1 MEVYALVGP
10 SGTGKSHHA
19 TDLADELEISFI
31 IDDGL
36 LIHNGRKLAGTSA
49 KSEPTM
55 VAAVKRA
62 IFLDQNQADD
72 VKKALAKYRVKKL
85 LILGTSE
92 HMIDRI
98 VGALSLPPVKQV
110 IFIQDVATEEEIA
123 IAQEMRKEGKHVIP
137 LPVVEVRK
145 DLPTAWIAPVVSFF
159 KRKNKEEKEKGK
171 EAANE
176 KSIVRPA
183 FSQLGKVVISEQ
195 VFVEMARHIALDCK
209 IFGPN
214 PRITVSSGDLGTT
227 IQMESRVKYGIAI
240 QRDVMAYQKRVM
252 EEIEQY
258 TGVPVRTVNVRVSGV
273 IQ

>member
-1 MEVYALVGP
+1 MEIYAWVGP

-19 TDLADELEISFI
+19 TELADELQVNFI

-36 LIHNGRKLAGTSA
+36 LIHNGKKLAGTSA

-62 IFLDQNQADD
+62 IFLDQEHAES
-72 VKKALAKYRVKKL
+72 VRKALSLYRVKKL

-98 VGALSLPPVKQV
+98 VGALNLPPVKQV

-123 IAQEMRKEGKHVIP
+123 IAKEMRSAGKHVIP
-137 LPVVEVRK
+137 LPVIEVRK
-145 DLPTAWIAPVVSFF
+145 DLPTAWIAPVIGLF
-159 KRKNKEEKEKGK
+159 KRRSKEDKDTRV
-171 EAANE
+171 NE

-183 FSQLGKVVISEQ
+183 FSQLGKVVISEH
-195 VFVEMARHIALDCK
+195 VFVGLARHIALEAH

-214 PRITVSSGDLGTT
+214 PRISVKMSDLGAI
-227 IQMESRVKYGIAI
+227 IQMESRVRYGTPI
-240 QRDVMAYQKRVM
+240 QKEVMAFQKMVM
-252 EEIEQY
+252 EQVEY
-258 TGVPVRTVNVRVSGV
+258 LTGVPVRQVNVRVSGV

>member
-72 VKKALAKYRVKKL
+72 VKRALAKYRVKKL

-145 DLPTAWIAPVVSFF
+145 DLPTAWIAPVVGLF
-159 KRKNKEEKEKGK
+159 KRKNKEEKEKD
-171 EAANE
+171 AANE

-195 VFVEMARHIALDCK
+195 VFVELARHIALDCK

-214 PRITVSSGDLGTT
+214 PRVTVRSDDLGTT
-227 IQMESRVKYGIAI
+227 IQMESRIRYGIAI
-240 QRDVMAYQKRVM
+240 QREVMAYQKRVM

>member
-1 MEVYALVGP
+1 MEVYALVGA

-19 TDLADELEISFI
+19 TDLADELQINYI

-36 LIHNGRKLAGTSA
+36 LIHNGKKLAGVSA

-62 IFLDQNQADD
+62 IFLDQEHASN
-72 VKKALAKYRVKKL
+72 VKTALNIYHVKKL

-98 VGALSLPPVKQV
+98 VGALGLPAVKQ
-110 IFIQDVATEEEIA
+110 IIYIQDVATEEEITTA
-123 IAQEMRKEGKHVIP
+123 KEMRKEGKHVIP

-145 DLPTAWIAPVVSFF
+145 DLPTAWIAPVMGLF
-159 KRKNKEEKEKGK
+159 KRKKKDEE
-171 EAANE
+171 ARVNE

-183 FSQLGKVVISEQ
+183 FSQLGKVVISEN
-195 VFVEMARHIALDCK
+195 VFIELTRKVAERQA

-214 PRITVSSGDLGTT
+214 PRITVRMSDLGAT
-227 IQMESRVKYGIAI
+227 IQMESRVKYGVAI
-240 QRDVMAYQKRVM
+240 QRDVMAFQKNLS
-252 EEIEQY
+252 EEVEKT
-258 TGVPVRTVNVRVSGV
+258 TGIPVRTIDVRLSGV
-273 IQ
+273 MQ

>member
-1 MEVYALVGP
+1 MEIYALVGS

-19 TDLADELEISFI
+19 TELADELQINFI

-36 LIHNGRKLAGTSA
+36 LIHNGKKLAGVSA

-62 IFLDQNQADD
+62 IFLDQAHAES
-72 VKKALAKYRVKKL
+72 VRKALALYRVKRL

-98 VGALSLPPVKQV
+98 IGALNLPPVKQT
-110 IFIQDVATEEEIA
+110 IFIQDIATEEEIA
-123 IAQEMRKEGKHVIP
+123 IAREMRSEGKHVIP
-137 LPVVEVRK
+137 LPVIEVRK
-145 DLPTAWIAPVVSFF
+145 DLPTAWIAPVISFF
-159 KRKNKEEKEKGK
+159 KRRSKEEAEQRV
-171 EAANE
+171 NE

-183 FSQLGKVVISEQ
+183 FSQLGKVVISEH
-195 VFVEMARHIALDCK
+195 VFIGLARHLAMEAE

-214 PRITVSSGDLGTT
+214 PRVTVQMSDLGAT
-227 IQMESRVKYGIAI
+227 IQMETRIRYGTVI
-240 QRDVMAYQKRVM
+240 QHEVMAYQKQVM
-252 EEIEQY
+252 EQVEHI
-258 TGVPVRTVNVRVSGV
+258 TGVPVRRVNVRISGV

>member
-1 MEVYALVGP
+1 MEVYALVGA

-19 TDLADELEISFI
+19 TDLADELQISFI

-62 IFLDQNQADD
+62 IFLDRDHAEE
-72 VKKALAKYRVKKL
+72 VKRAISKYHIKKL

-98 VGALSLPPVKQV
+98 VGALGLPQVKQIV
-110 IFIQDVATEEEIA
+110 YIQDVASEEEIA
-123 IAQEMRKEGKHVIP
+123 IAKEMRKEGKHVIP

-145 DLPTAWIAPVVSFF
+145 DLPTEWIAPVISFF
-159 KRKNKEEKEKGK
+159 KRKSKNDKDRV
-171 EAANE
+171 NE

-183 FSQLGKVVISEQ
+183 FSQLGKVVISEN
-195 VFVEMARHIALDCK
+195 VFVELTKQIAAK
-209 IFGPN
+209 QEIFGPN
-214 PRITVSSGDLGTT
+214 PRISVKMSDLGAS
-227 IQMESRVKYGIAI
+227 IQMESRVRYGIAI
-240 QRDVMAYQKRVM
+240 QRDVMAFQKNVV
-252 EEIEQY
+252 EEVEKI
-258 TGVPVRTVNVRVSGV
+258 TGVPVRTIDVRLSGV
-273 IQ
+273 IS

>member
-19 TDLADELEISFI
+19 TDLADEMQISFI

-36 LIHNGRKLAGTSA
+36 LIHNGRKLAGTSS

-62 IFLDQNQADD
+62 VFLDKNHAEE
-72 VKKALAKYRVKKL
+72 VKKALSKFRVKRI

-98 VGALSLPPVKQV
+98 VGALNLPPVKQV

-123 IAQEMRKEGKHVIP
+123 TAQKMRGEGKHVIP
-137 LPVVEVRK
+137 LPVVEVKK
-145 DLPTAWIAPVVSFF
+145 DLPTVWISPLVGFF
-159 KRKNKEEKEKGK
+159 KRKTKENKDRLD
-171 EAANE
+171 E

-183 FSQLGKVVISEQ
+183 FSQLGKVVVSEH
-195 VFVEMARHIALDCK
+195 VLVELARHIATECK
-209 IFGPN
+209 IFGTN
-214 PRITVSSGDLGTT
+214 PRIIVKMSDLGAT
-227 IQMESRVKYGIAI
+227 IQMESRIKYGTVI
-240 QRDVMAYQKRVM
+240 QHAVMAYQQRVK
-252 EEIEQY
+252 EEIEAC
-258 TGVPVRTVNVRVSGV
+258 TGVAIRCVNVRVSGV
-273 IQ
+273 I